1 MSKKVLI
8 VDDEVYVRT
17 LLEQM
22 LEDLED
28 AGVQLILVGD
38 GAEAWDVV
46 RSEQPTLVIL
56 DVMIPTVSGFEVC
69 QRIKSDAE
77 LASIHVMLLTSK
89 SQEMDRLRGVEVGA
103 DEYVTKPFDPDALS
117 ERIAAILDVRV

>member
-1 MSKKVLI
+1 
-8 VDDEVYVRT
+8 
-17 LLEQM
+17 
-22 LEDLED
+22 
-28 AGVQLILVGD
+28 
-38 GAEAWDVV
+38 V
-46 RSEQPTLVIL
+46 RSERPDLVVL

-69 QRIKSDAE
+69 QRIKNDAE
-77 LASIHVMLLTSK
+77 LSGIHVMLLTSK